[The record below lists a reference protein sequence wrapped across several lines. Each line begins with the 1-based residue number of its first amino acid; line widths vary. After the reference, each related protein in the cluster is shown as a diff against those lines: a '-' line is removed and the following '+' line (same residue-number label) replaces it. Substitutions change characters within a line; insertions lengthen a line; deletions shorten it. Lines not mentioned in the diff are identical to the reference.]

1 MHAPHPPLLIARL
14 ERTRPPSHAISRR
27 RRRTVPSQMQV
38 LLSHSA
44 ALLCSLCLSLAR
56 CSRYA
61 RSRYA
66 CSRYAHAHL
75 HVTSPR
81 HLAAAPRRVAASSAS
96 RPSSRLPPAAS
107 WSGRALV
114 PHRQLLRQLHQGEP
128 LLVVKMADRRA
139 RGGRRRRPRVT
150 SSAAWRL
157 PPRGAVRRVAPC
169 RLGCLASTPSVGA
182 CVALLHLVQWHG
194 RVGSLHVG
202 HAELSLHLVEH
213 LRHRRPG
220 RRVGVEDVEVGLP
233 EHRAEL

>member
-1 MHAPHPPLLIARL
+1 MF
-14 ERTRPPSHAISRR
+14 T
-27 RRRTVPSQMQV
+27 
-38 LLSHSA
+38 
-44 ALLCSLCLSLAR
+44 LCSFTLCLLTL
-56 CSRYA
+56 CSRTP
-61 RSRYA
+61 S
-66 CSRYAHAHL
+66 
-75 HVTSPR
+75 R
-81 HLAAAPRRVAASSAS
+81 HLAAAPRRGTSPRCCLIRLAPILAPTTCRLMVQESARPASSTAS
-96 RPSSRLPPAAS
+96 STA
-107 WSGRALV
+107 SGRAAT
-114 PHRQLLRQLHQGEP
+114 RCQNGRSS
-128 LLVVKMADRRA
+128 RA
-139 RGGRRRRPRVT
+139 RGAPSPSASNALRRV
-150 SSAAWRL
+150 WRL